1 MKNRFSVYCFTR
13 SIVIKF
19 FLIFALLLVSCQK
32 EKIIP
37 DEPVVPKGEV
47 TREFLSHIRV
57 DKEGNFQYW
66 NQNSPS
72 LKELKTFVANV
83 TDPNSKGYVP
93 PQDRLAT
100 FDVDGTLMCETAP
113 YYFNWMLF
121 FHRYLH
127 DSTFTPPEED
137 RQWAAEAEKYVL
149 ANRKNKKEWGL
160 KQQELQAIG
169 FRGMTDIQF
178 SEYVSHFINT
188 ENVIGLAPLKWGTAL
203 YWPMI
208 EVVSY
213 LIANDFVVFLCSGVD
228 RDVCRVI
235 SEGIYDI
242 PKYHMIASDVN
253 YVLEN
258 QPGWAEMVNSEEYKY
273 SPGEEVQRGDF
284 MQLNTAINKII
295 KMRRE
300 LGQKPI
306 LSWGNSSGDYPMFH
320 YTNQDNH
327 YPHISFCLLC
337 DDTERELGNL
347 EKATKCKIDCE
358 QNGWIPVSMR
368 DEWWTIYG
376 PQVKRN

>member
-1 MKNRFSVYCFTR
+1 MKRFLKKTL
-13 SIVIKF
+13 SILLAAVA
-19 FLIFALLLVSCQK
+19 ALAVAGCRKDNLKPV
-32 EKIIP
+32 
-37 DEPVVPKGEV
+37 EPVVPQGEV

-57 DKEGNFQYW
+57 DKSGKFQYW
-66 NQNSPS
+66 NQDSPA
-72 LKELKTFVANV
+72 LKELKAFVTTV

-93 PQDRLAT
+93 PQDRVAT
-100 FDVDGTLMCETAP
+100 FDVDGTLICETAP

-137 RQWAAEAEKYVL
+137 RQWAAEAEEYVL
-149 ANRKNKKEWGL
+149 ANGKSRKEWGL

-169 FRGMTDIQF
+169 FRGMTDVQF
-178 SEYVSHFINT
+178 ADYVGSFLNSEYVT
-188 ENVIGLAPLKWGTAL
+188 GLSDLKWGTAL

-213 LIANDFVVFLCSGVD
+213 LVANDFVVFLCSGVD
-228 RDVCRVI
+228 RDACRVI

-242 PKYHMIASDVN
+242 RKYHIIASDVN

-258 QPGWAEMVNSEEYKY
+258 QPEWIEMVSSENYKY
-273 SPGEEVQRGDF
+273 TPGEEVQRGDF
-284 MQLNTAINKII
+284 MQLNTAINKIV

-306 LSWGNSSGDYPMFH
+306 LSWGNSGGDYPMFH
-320 YTNQDNH
+320 YTNRDNR

-337 DDTERELGNL
+337 DDTERELGNPG
-347 EKATKCKIDCE
+347 KAAKCEADCK

-376 PQVKRN
+376 PQVKRK

>member
-1 MKNRFSVYCFTR
+1 MKRFLKKTL
-13 SIVIKF
+13 SILLAAVA
-19 FLIFALLLVSCQK
+19 ALAVAGCREDNLKPV
-32 EKIIP
+32 
-37 DEPVVPKGEV
+37 EPVVPQGEV

-57 DKEGNFQYW
+57 DKSGKFQYW
-66 NQNSPS
+66 NQDSPA
-72 LKELKTFVANV
+72 LKELKAFVTTV

-93 PQDRLAT
+93 PQDRVAT
-100 FDVDGTLMCETAP
+100 FDVDGTLICETAP

-137 RQWAAEAEKYVL
+137 RQWAAEAEEYVL
-149 ANRKNKKEWGL
+149 ANGKSRKEWGL

-169 FRGMTDIQF
+169 FRGMTDVQF
-178 SEYVSHFINT
+178 ADYVGSFLNSEYVT
-188 ENVIGLAPLKWGTAL
+188 GLSDLKWGTAL

-213 LIANDFVVFLCSGVD
+213 LVANDFVVFLCSGVD
-228 RDVCRVI
+228 RDACRVI

-242 PKYHMIASDVN
+242 RKYHIIASDVN

-258 QPGWAEMVNSEEYKY
+258 QPEWIEMVSSENYKY
-273 SPGEEVQRGDF
+273 TPGEEVQRGDF
-284 MQLNTAINKII
+284 MQLNTAINKIV

-306 LSWGNSSGDYPMFH
+306 LSWGNSGGDYPMFH
-320 YTNQDNH
+320 YTNRDNR

-337 DDTERELGNL
+337 DDTERELGNP
-347 EKATKCKIDCE
+347 EKAAKCEADCK

-376 PQVKRN
+376 PQVKRK

>member
-1 MKNRFSVYCFTR
+1 MRKVFLDFTFVLVFVLTI
-13 SIVIKF
+13 SCSKEDAKPHGPIVP
-19 FLIFALLLVSCQK
+19 Q
-32 EKIIP
+32 
-37 DEPVVPKGEV
+37 GEV
-47 TREFLSHIRV
+47 TREFLSQIRV
-57 DKEGNFQYW
+57 GKDGRFQYW
-66 NQNSPS
+66 NQDSPA
-72 LKELKTFVANV
+72 LKELKAFVAAV
-83 TDPNSKGYVP
+83 TDPNCKGYVP
-93 PQDRLAT
+93 PQDRVAT

-127 DSTFTPPEED
+127 DSTFAPPEED
-137 RQWAAEAEKYVL
+137 RLWAAEVEEYVL

-169 FRGMTDIQF
+169 FRGMTDSQF
-178 SEYVSHFINT
+178 SGYVSDFING
-188 ENVIGLAPLKWGTAL
+188 ENVIGLTNLKWGTAL

-208 EVVSY
+208 EAVSY
-213 LIANDFVVFLCSGVD
+213 LVANDFVVFLCSGVD

-258 QPGWAEMVNSEEYKY
+258 QPEWVEMVSSEDYEYT
-273 SPGEEVQRGDF
+273 PGEEVQRGDF
-284 MQLNTAINKII
+284 MQLGTAINKII

-320 YTNQDNH
+320 YTNRDNL

-337 DDTERELGNL
+337 DDTERELGNPD
-347 EKATKCKIDCE
+347 KAAKCKADCE

-376 PQVKRN
+376 PQVKRTGL